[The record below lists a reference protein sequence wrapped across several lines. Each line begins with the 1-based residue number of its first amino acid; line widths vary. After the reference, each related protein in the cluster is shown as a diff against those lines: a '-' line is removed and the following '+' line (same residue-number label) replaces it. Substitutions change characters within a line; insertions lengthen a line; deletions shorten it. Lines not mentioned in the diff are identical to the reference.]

1 MILNFLQTRNPPVL
15 PCLHKRLDQRL
26 RNSEGKLP
34 QFADDV
40 PSLRGLGET
49 NKETLGQL
57 LFHFFRLYAHEID
70 YEKNVLSVRE
80 GQLISKEAKGWRFSL
95 NNRLCVEEPF
105 NPERNLGN
113 TADDISFRG
122 LHLELRR
129 AFDLISEAKLEECM
143 KQYEFPAIEEKFWE
157 KPPPR
162 PVPVLRS
169 RSQSQSGRGGKNVF
183 GQRAGKN
190 SSTQNRAQQARRASS
205 AAALNK
211 FVGPQIAPRNTI
223 QSQDHVLQA
232 HFQQLHLHDRLFNE
246 YQFLQAQEHELRAL
260 QQRQAHAQ
268 SQLHAQSQAQGSS
281 SSPSG
286 AQSTQG
292 DNLNRSAATN
302 KAPLSAPLRSG
313 SFVYPFA
320 HPLLH
325 GTTQQSVHTNPPS
338 PSTIP
343 AQPEPRRR
351 VHRSS
356 TTDNDPNSNL
366 RSHSQPP
373 RLMPV
378 SLLQN
383 IQQVLPMPIN
393 ANGFIQ
399 FYQGRQQQQHL
410 FNTLDV
416 NQAQQRPSDQ
426 SRRRPMAAD
435 MPYDENVPKEYVGYY
450 VHDSPPLR
458 SYREDSIHSRTPNYN
473 NLSYHYR
480 GIPAVGANRAINPS
494 RSPSPSAPMPL
505 RDRSLSVRSA
515 SSAPPAPLAHERAR
529 NSTLANR
536 STGPIIVDGSG
547 GWGSHEMPSA
557 TDSST
562 SSSYSREVVPV
573 VEDQSYEVP
582 LSPKITRSY
591 TRGRHDSFS
600 QENVPPYAHA
610 HSILENRRATDTTRN
625 SLIEPLMRRTSN
637 QLNEGIAVKATAKRT
652 DNPINENGLGI
663 EYERSIRRQSVDSE
677 KLPQQEPAQHGY
689 PISKSETTSDLPT
702 SRYDYSPKSVPLL
715 SPVREVRTPSP
726 TATRKEDVFIQ
737 GQYTARF
744 RTPIHLEI
752 PSFSSIMNAKQKE
765 TETLAQR
772 SNGRL
777 TNMSESP
784 KTPHQPL
791 TNGWQQPTKKGK
803 KTKSKSQSSQLP
815 ILLSGE
821 PLPLNEAERKG
832 G

>member
-40 PSLRGLGET
+40 PSLRGLGEN
-49 NKETLGQL
+49 NKETLGEL

-80 GQLISKEAKGWRFSL
+80 GQLISKEAKGWQFSL

-143 KQYEFPAIEEKFWE
+143 KQYEFPAIEEKIWE

-169 RSQSQSGRGGKNVF
+169 RSQSQSGRGGKNGF
-183 GQRAGKN
+183 GPRAGKN
-190 SSTQNRAQQARRASS
+190 FSTQNRAQQARRASS

-211 FVGPQIAPRNTI
+211 IVGPQIAARNNI
-223 QSQDHVLQA
+223 QNQDHALQA

-268 SQLHAQSQAQGSS
+268 SQLHAQTQGQGSS

-286 AQSTQG
+286 AQSAQG
-292 DNLNRSAATN
+292 DRLSRSAPIN

-313 SFVYPFA
+313 SFAYPFA
-320 HPLLH
+320 HPLMQ
-325 GTTQQSVHTNPPS
+325 GTTHQSVHTNPPS
-338 PSTIP
+338 PSMIP

-356 TTDNDPNSNL
+356 TADNDPNSNL
-366 RSHSQPP
+366 RSHSQPA
-373 RLMPV
+373 RLIHV
-378 SLLQN
+378 NVLQN
-383 IQQVLPMPIN
+383 MQQVLPMPIN
-393 ANGFIQ
+393 ANGYIQ
-399 FYQGRQQQQHL
+399 LYQGRQHQQHL
-410 FNTLDV
+410 YNTLDT
-416 NQAQQRPSDQ
+416 NQAQQRPPDH

-435 MPYDENVPKEYVGYY
+435 MSYDENVPKEYVGYY

-458 SYREDSIHSRTPNYN
+458 SYREDSNHTRIPNYS
-473 NLSYHYR
+473 NLSYLYR
-480 GIPAVGANRAINPS
+480 GIPSAGANRVINPS
-494 RSPSPSAPMPL
+494 RSPSPSPAMPL
-505 RDRSLSVRSA
+505 RDRSFSVHSA
-515 SSAPPAPLAHERAR
+515 SSAPPAPVAHERAR
-529 NSTLANR
+529 NSSLANR
-536 STGPIIVDGSG
+536 SSGPIIVDGSG

-557 TDSST
+557 TDSS
-562 SSSYSREVVPV
+562 SPSSYSREVVPV
-573 VEDQSYEVP
+573 VEDQSYEAP
-582 LSPKITRSY
+582 LSPTVTRSS

-600 QENVPPYAHA
+600 LENIPPYTHA
-610 HSILENRRATDTTRN
+610 HSILENRRSADTTRN

-637 QLNEGIAVKATAKRT
+637 QLNEGTAVKAIAKRK
-652 DNPINENGLGI
+652 DNSTNGNGLGI

-677 KLPQQEPAQHGY
+677 KLPQQEPAQQGY
-689 PISKSETTSDLPT
+689 PISKCETKTDLPT

-726 TATRKEDVFIQ
+726 TATRKEDMFIQ
-737 GQYTARF
+737 GQYTGRF

-752 PSFSSIMNAKQKE
+752 PSFSSIMNAKQKQ
-765 TETLAQR
+765 TEPLAQR
-772 SNGRL
+772 SNGRP
-777 TNMSESP
+777 TNMTESP